1 MSADYCKEIVETILK
16 GGEWNSLIK
25 QTNKTKQKKKKPKPN
40 KIAAVLLLFCFCF
53 DKIYGN
59 NHLDFGVFS

>member
-25 QTNKTKQKKKKPKPN
+25 QTNKTKQKKTQAQQN
-40 KIAAVLLLFCFCF
+40 SSSSLVVLFLF
-53 DKIYGN
+53 
-59 NHLDFGVFS
+59 

>member
-25 QTNKTKQKKKKPKPN
+25 QTNKKTKPN

-59 NHLDFGVFS
+59 NHLDFWCF